1 MSENRYVV
9 QEGLTIAQVLEQ
21 CIHDP
26 THRSMARVYLGGTD
40 VTDIEG
46 FRVLR
51 GDELIIGVNPQGGGG
66 GGGKKNILG
75 TILMVVVA
83 VVAAYV
89 GAWVT
94 AAYGPLLGAV
104 AGVAV
109 SMVGGLVINALI
121 KPPSLST
128 SGSGMNPGANYMV
141 TGQSNEGRPYGTVPR
156 IYGRVKYYPLMAAN
170 PSITTT
176 GTKSKFSVL
185 YDFGYGNVD
194 IDLNN
199 IKIGETSS
207 TTYTK
212 TENFQLHQNTKTPQL
227 KYVTARYGFENLT
240 INTLKEVNYQ
250 FTTKPQSIGA
260 QLNIYFP
267 QGLYHFNKKS
277 NQVVEHE
284 ILVNCWWR
292 PIGTTEWKRLVAKD
306 YQGAS
311 LSNNGTFSV
320 RIKSSSAIPI
330 TVLANFDFEGVPG
343 TYEIRFIRYTTIAT
357 VANYYD
363 VTQLVLLESRIAGN
377 VLNLT
382 RPHTMLEMLVQANN
396 KLNGVVQNLSTYA
409 TSILRT
415 TTNGTTFIE
424 IPTRNPAWICVDI
437 MTGVST
443 PNPLPDTMIDWP
455 SWIYFA
461 GKCDELVTRTI
472 NGVSITKPRY
482 TADFVV
488 DYTTTV
494 QELLL
499 SVLSACRASLK
510 ITNQGKYGVMLD
522 EEKSIPRQL
531 ITPANSWGF
540 SGTRTFSDI
549 PHALRVSYIDGDAIA
564 GSGRADWQKNEI
576 IVYNNGYSESNAT
589 LFEEIGTFG
598 ITNYSSAWSYGRYML
613 AQGIHRSEIFTVT
626 MDVENLVCSRGDLVL
641 VAHDVP
647 EIGGVPCRIKAITSN
662 QIQVTELLS
671 VAPTGYSIRLVNGTV
686 RTGLVVQM
694 IDEDTFIV
702 DNTTGM
708 NVDDLIVLG
717 ITNRITTPYIVS
729 AVQPDK
735 DLTATLSMYRYVQEI
750 YNVDNLPIPPWNP
763 TFGDDLLGED
773 GVTSLYVSRLDITQ
787 TLKHEGG
794 RTLNYINISWVAEPI
809 AASWFSLS
817 IEHSLATLDYFQDP
831 IREFGYTIIHESIPY
846 FDYGTIDVELIP
858 YSKSGRQGV
867 GKTASQA
874 LLINTEVLRIDGS
887 NLTQEL
893 VFIDRFP
900 YVNVYVDWTVLPFD
914 ADYHEVVTRTIDGVV
929 RTDKVLV
936 ESFDFQFDLVQQST
950 IGGTAFTVEIIP
962 YGQYG
967 VGQSRIINGIV
978 ATVST
983 TPAAVQGFGCNVQNS
998 QTNLFW
1004 QLNQEVNIRE
1014 YVIRYSPDI
1023 VNGTIEYSQ
1032 VVGTTNYLTNTL
1044 TVGSRT
1050 GLYFIQAVDT
1060 SGNIGPSVVTRT
1072 SIEQLPDINV
1082 VDTVND
1088 QPGWTGGKSQVQV
1101 NGTVIELTGPFGNI
1115 TDEGYYYYATT
1126 YDLGYVQEVRITNKT
1141 IAHGELEQRDMVLWV
1156 PLASQQPL
1164 AKVADRSMWDTTTE
1178 YRVTDD
1184 VLTLSE
1190 WEPNIAAIDP
1200 ISGVSGITWSD
1211 WRPFQVAD
1219 ITGRMIQ
1226 FRIKLQ
1232 SFSDTVRAVVD
1243 DGLIE
1248 IDAVDRVWKAFDL
1261 SVPSTGLRVTFDQA
1275 FIRTPVLAITIEN
1288 STTAVR
1294 YEATNRDRFG
1304 FDILLRNN
1312 AGTAVSGQIDVA
1324 ALGMGKEQT
1333 TSL

>member
-66 GGGKKNILG
+66 GGGGKKNILG

-89 GAWVT
+89 GAWVA
-94 AAYGPLLGAV
+94 AAYGPLIGAV
-104 AGVAV
+104 AGAAV
-109 SMVGGLVINALI
+109 SMVGGLVLNALI

-128 SGSGMNPGANYMV
+128 SGSGLNPGANYMV
-141 TGQSNEGRPYGTVPR
+141 TGQSNEARHYRTVPR
-156 IYGRVKYYPLMAAN
+156 IYGRVKYYPLTAAN
-170 PSITTT
+170 PAISTQGSKSRFSI
-176 GTKSKFSVL
+176 L

-194 IDLNN
+194 IDLNA
-199 IKIGETSS
+199 IKIGETAS

-212 TENFQLHQNTKTPQL
+212 LENFQLHQNTKTPQL
-227 KYVTARYGFENLT
+227 KFVTVRYGFENLT
-240 INTLKEVNYQ
+240 INTSKETMYQ

-260 QLNIYFP
+260 QLNIFFP
-267 QGLYHFNKKS
+267 QGLYHYNKNK
-277 NQVVEHE
+277 NTVTELD
-284 ILVNCWWR
+284 ILVNCWSR
-292 PIGTTEWKRLVAKD
+292 KVGDTEWKRLSHKRFL
-306 YQGAS
+306 GAS
-311 LSNNGTFSV
+311 FSTNGVSTK
-320 RIKSSSAIPI
+320 IISSSPVAF
-330 TVLANFDFEGVPG
+330 TVIADFDFQTPG
-343 TYEIRFIRYTTIAT
+343 TYEIRFQRYSIVLTSSNDFNA
-357 VANYYD
+357 
-363 VTQLVLLESRIAGN
+363 TQLVLLESRIAGN

-382 RPHTMLEMLVQANN
+382 RPHTMLEMFVQANN

-415 TTNGTTFIE
+415 TTDGVTFVE
-424 IPTRNPAWICVDI
+424 KPTRNPAWICVDI

-443 PNPLPDTMIDWP
+443 PNPLPDNMIDWA

-482 TADFVV
+482 TSDFVV

-499 SVLSACRASLK
+499 SVLSSCRASLK

-522 EEKSIPRQL
+522 EEKSIPRQV

-549 PHALRVSYIDGDAIA
+549 PHALKVSYIDGDATA

-576 IVYNNGYSESNAT
+576 IVYNDGYDESNAT
-589 LFEEIGTFG
+589 LFEELGTFG
-598 ITNYSSAWSYGRYML
+598 ISNYASAWSYGRYML
-613 AQGIHRSEIFTVT
+613 AQGIHRSEVFTVT

-647 EIGGVPCRIKAITSN
+647 QIGGVSCRIKSIISN
-662 QIQVTELLS
+662 QIQVTEYLS
-671 VAPTGYSIRLVNGTV
+671 TAPTGYSIRLVDGTV
-686 RTGLVVQM
+686 RTGLVVSM
-694 IDEDTFIV
+694 VDEETFIV

-708 NVDDLIVLG
+708 NIDDLIVLG
-717 ITNRITTPYIVS
+717 ITTRITTPYIVS
-729 AVQPDK
+729 SINPDK
-735 DLTATLSMYRYVQEI
+735 DLTATLSMYRYVPEI
-750 YNVDNLPIPPWNP
+750 YQVDTLHIPTWNP

-773 GVTSLYVSRLDITQ
+773 GVTSLYTSKLTITQ
-787 TLKHEGG
+787 SLRHEGG
-794 RTLNYINISWVAEPI
+794 RSLNYILIEWAAEPI
-809 AASWFSLS
+809 AASWFALSIDHSLDSLS
-817 IEHSLATLDYFQDP
+817 YFQDP
-831 IREFGYTIIHESIPY
+831 IREFGYTIIHESFPY
-846 FDYGTIDVELIP
+846 IDYGTIDVELIP
-858 YSKSGRQGV
+858 YSKSGRQGT
-867 GKTASQA
+867 GKSLSQA
-874 LLINTEVLRIDGS
+874 LLINTDVLRIDTS

-900 YVNVYVDWTVLPFD
+900 YVNVHVDWVALPFE
-914 ADYHEVVTRTIDGVV
+914 ADYYEVVTRTIDGVA
-929 RTDKVLV
+929 RTDKVLID
-936 ESFDFQFDLVQQST
+936 SLDFTFDLVQQST

-967 VGQSRIINGIV
+967 VGKSKIINGVV
-978 ATVST
+978 ATVSSI
-983 TPAAVQGFGCNVQNS
+983 PSAVQGFGCNVQNS

-1023 VNGTIEYSQ
+1023 ATGTVEFSQ
-1032 VVGTTNYLTNTL
+1032 IVGTTNHLTNTL

-1072 SIEQLPDINV
+1072 TIEQLPQINV

-1088 QPGWTGGKSQVQV
+1088 KDTSWTGSKSHVQI
-1101 NGTVIELTGPFGNI
+1101 NGTTIELTGAFGNI
-1115 TDEGYYYYATT
+1115 TDEGYYYYSAT
-1126 YDLGYVQEVRITNKT
+1126 YDLGFVQEVRITNKT

-1156 PLASQQPL
+1156 PLASQVPL
-1164 AKVADRSMWDTTTE
+1164 AKVADRSMWDTTAE

-1184 VLTLSE
+1184 VLTLTE

-1200 ISGVSGITWSD
+1200 ISGVADVSWSE

-1226 FRIKLQ
+1226 FRIRLQ
-1232 SFSDTVRAVVD
+1232 SFSDSVRTVVD

-1248 IDAVDRVWKAFDL
+1248 IDAVDRVWKAYDL
-1261 SVPSTGLRVTFDQA
+1261 VVPSTGLRVTFTQP
-1275 FIRTPVLAITIEN
+1275 FLRTPVLAITIEN
-1288 STTAVR
+1288 STTAIR

-1304 FDILLRNN
+1304 FDILLRNS
-1312 AGTAVSGQIDVA
+1312 AGTAVAGQIDVA